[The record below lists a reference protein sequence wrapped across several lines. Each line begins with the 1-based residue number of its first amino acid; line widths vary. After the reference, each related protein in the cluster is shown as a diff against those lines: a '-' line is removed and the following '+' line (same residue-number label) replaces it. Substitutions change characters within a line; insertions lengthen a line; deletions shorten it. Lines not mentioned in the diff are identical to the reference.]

1 MKEEPMQYLDPSE
14 YVSFGLTAETSD
26 DLVTAA
32 SAMIDSFCK
41 RTSLAVTQYVERL
54 RFSRNRAV
62 QLSNTPLAP
71 ATAGASP
78 LVSVRVRMRGC
89 TVDPYA
95 PLAFEA
101 GVFYAGNQWMNVDLS
116 TIDIAPDGAVQ
127 FQPNAL
133 GYAMSE
139 AEVTYTAGFA
149 VVPVPVKVACAQI
162 VRNAQA
168 TPALNVR
175 RQSIDSM
182 QMEYFS
188 GSLLDADVQRLLGP
202 YVAERVG

>member
-1 MKEEPMQYLDPSE
+1 MQYLDPSE

-32 SAMIDSFCK
+32 SAMIDSFCQ
-41 RTSLAVTQYVERL
+41 RPSLGVTQYVERL
-54 RFSRNRAV
+54 RCGRGKAV
-62 QLSNTPLAP
+62 QLSNTPLAI
-71 ATAGASP
+71 ASGNTSP
-78 LVSVRVRMRGC
+78 LIGVRVRFRAGC
-89 TVDPYA
+89 ADQYA

-101 GVFYAGNQWMNVDLS
+101 AVFAAGNQWMVQDPA
-116 TIDIAPDGAVQ
+116 TIDVAPDGSLLFA
-127 FQPNAL
+127 PNTL
-133 GYAMSE
+133 GYAIAE

-149 VVPVPVKVACAQI
+149 DIPVPVKVACAQI

-188 GSLLDADVQRLLGP
+188 GSLLDADVQRLLKP
-202 YVAERVG
+202 YVSERVG

>member
-1 MKEEPMQYLDPSE
+1 MQYLDPSE
-14 YVSFGLTAETSD
+14 YVSFGLTAETND

-41 RTSLAVTQYVERL
+41 RRSLGVTQYVERL
-54 RFSRNRAV
+54 RFSRARGV
-62 QLSNTPLAP
+62 QLSNAPLAP
-71 ATAGASP
+71 ATAGSSP
-78 LVSVRVRMRGC
+78 LVSVRVRVRGGC
-89 TVDPYA
+89 ADAHA

-101 GVFYAGNQWMNVDLS
+101 SVFGASQQWVNVDTA
-116 TIDIAPDGAVQ
+116 TIDSAPDGTLH
-127 FQPNAL
+127 FQGNVL
-133 GYAMSE
+133 GYAMAE

-149 VVPVPVKVACAQI
+149 DIPVPVKVACAQI

-175 RQSIDSM
+175 RQSIDSI

-188 GSLLDADVQRLLGP
+188 GSLLDADVMRLLQP